1 MVTLVKD
8 KIGALDD
15 EITRFKRENQR
26 VKNLKE
32 ECERQLQK
40 FQEDVRDFE
49 ERRNQEIEDFNAFK

>member
-32 ECERQLQK
+32 ECENQLQK

>member
-1 MVTLVKD
+1 MTLVKD